1 MGDLSLIEFIVYGL
15 IAYTGMIMLIVSAF
29 KKDLPDQNI
38 LGLVRVVFL
47 VPSIICAGILSGSG
61 IHITTEQAA
70 TTNIIKDLN
79 NTDTWQET
87 TNQVNQF
94 VLVSPIWI
102 TVHFLIFIV
111 MLVYVIQQVLMWFD
125 AIKKRDG
132 SKF

>member
-1 MGDLSLIEFIVYGL
+1 MADLSLIEFAVYGL
-15 IAYTGMIMLIVSAF
+15 IAYSGMLFLIASAF

-38 LGLVRVVFL
+38 LGLIRVVFL

-102 TVHFLIFIV
+102 TVHFLMFIV
-111 MLVYVIQQVLMWFD
+111 MLVYVIQQMLILFTSYKE
-125 AIKKRDG
+125 AQRAT
-132 SKF
+132 